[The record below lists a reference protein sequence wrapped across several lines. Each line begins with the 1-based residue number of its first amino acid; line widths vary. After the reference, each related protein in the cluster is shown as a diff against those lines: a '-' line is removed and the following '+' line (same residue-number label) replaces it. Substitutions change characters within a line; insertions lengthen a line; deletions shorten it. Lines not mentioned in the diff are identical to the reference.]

1 MKHPR
6 HLLGAWPR
14 LRRRFAD
21 PRRVALFADF
31 DGTLVR
37 IRRRPGG
44 IRLGLRVQRLLAAL
58 SRAGAL
64 LGVVSGRRLEDV
76 RARVGLRGIWYAGAH
91 GFFLCDPANRRFGL
105 LNPKERMMVSRAHR
119 WLERQLRGVP
129 GIALEPKVATV
140 AVHYRGAPRRS
151 VELARGIIARLLRKA
166 PGLHLM
172 KGKKVLE
179 LVPARDVDKW
189 AALQFMLRR
198 EKRQR
203 PAAAQTIVYL
213 GDDITDERVFAK
225 LRGITVAVGK
235 RHKTSARYF
244 LRSPAE
250 VRQFLERLQE
260 EAE

>member
-1 MKHPR
+1 
-6 HLLGAWPR
+6 
-14 LRRRFAD
+14 
-21 PRRVALFADF
+21 
-31 DGTLVR
+31 
-37 IRRRPGG
+37 
-44 IRLGLRVQRLLAAL
+44 
-58 SRAGAL
+58 
-64 LGVVSGRRLEDV
+64 
-76 RARVGLRGIWYAGAH
+76 
-91 GFFLCDPANRRFGL
+91 
-105 LNPKERMMVSRAHR
+105 
-119 WLERQLRGVP
+119 
-129 GIALEPKVATV
+129 
-140 AVHYRGAPRRS
+140 
-151 VELARGIIARLLRKA
+151 
-166 PGLHLM
+166 M

-213 GDDITDERVFAK
+213 GDDATDERVFAR

-250 VRQFLERLQE
+250 VRQFLERLQK